1 MRVLLTCLISLS
13 LAACGDTPTRYW
25 ETTANGAY
33 SASLSPNGEFAL
45 VGSLEHGGS
54 LWRLKDG
61 ERLFN
66 WNHAAGEYS
75 KLVATTFSTDSQFA
89 LTAES
94 KRFVLWDVA
103 SGRAAGFWP
112 AAGGVLAMA
121 LSDQGRYALIGQ
133 ENYSALYVDTATGS
147 ILSTLSH
154 SGDIN
159 TVAISANGLVGV
171 TGSEDGIMK
180 VWDLPAGK
188 ETFSYRLGDDVS
200 AVAISGDASLVFASL
215 YYGKGKIWEV
225 KTGREVSSIG
235 HNRTTITSAR
245 FSQDN
250 RTLLTGFTARR
261 VVLWNVSDGSTL
273 QSWRAVAPLFWR
285 PSGLVV
291 NDVAFGPSPNQY
303 LSVFSNGLVNQWQ

>member
-13 LAACGDTPTRYW
+13 LVACGDTPTRYW

-33 SASLSPNGEFAL
+33 SASLSPNGKFAL

-54 LWRLKDG
+54 LWRLQDG

-147 ILSTLSH
+147 ILNTLSH

-215 YYGKGKIWEV
+215 YYGTGKIWEV

-261 VVLWNVSDGSTL
+261 VVLWNVNDGSTL

-291 NDVAFGPSPNQY
+291 NDVAFDTSPNQY

>member
-1 MRVLLTCLISLS
+1 MRLLLPCLLS
-13 LAACGDTPTRYW
+13 LLLIACGDTPTRYW
-25 ETTANGAY
+25 ETTTGGAY
-33 SASLSPNGEFAL
+33 TATLSPNGEYAL
-45 VGSLEHGGS
+45 IGSVDHGGS

-66 WNHAAGEYS
+66 WNHAAGQFS
-75 KLVATTFSTDSQFA
+75 KIIATTFSTDSQFA
-89 LTAES
+89 LTAEQ
-94 KRFVLWDVA
+94 KRFVLWDVK

-112 AAGGVLAMA
+112 AEGGVLAMA
-121 LSDQGRYALIGQ
+121 LSDNGRYAIIGQ
-133 ENYSALYVDTATGS
+133 EDYTALYIDTATGS
-147 ILSTLSH
+147 ILNTLSH

-225 KTGREVSSIG
+225 KTGKEISTIG

-245 FSQDN
+245 FAKDKQ
-250 RTLLTGFTARR
+250 TLLTGFTARR
-261 VVLWNVSDGSTL
+261 MILWKVSDGSTVK
-273 QSWRAVAPLFWR
+273 SWRAVAPLFWR

-291 NDVAFGPSPNQY
+291 NDVAYSAQPNQY